1 MATQTELMRN
11 PEMLLKVVDQLNLTA
26 DKEYKAGYD
35 GDAAGLRDYAQR
47 TLSKNLTIHQGQFGS
62 QLIYITAAASSPQQ
76 AAVIANRV
84 ADTYREQE
92 FARTSSPAVDRA
104 KRYAAQLQQLTAKV
118 QQAQTEYSAFHQRN
132 GIVDTGDGKA
142 AVDMATLAE
151 LEQQYLD
158 AQRDTRTA
166 ESKNVED
173 LSAGDAV
180 MGSTLVQT
188 IKAQLATQESR
199 LAELQTTLGAR
210 HPQVVELNA
219 QIAAS
224 RNMLA
229 REIGGYSKNAA
240 MSVTAAR
247 QLEQKLQRA
256 VAAQREKVLATA
268 QLFDRA
274 AKYRLELE
282 SAQAVYKRALDGY
295 DQVMFASS
303 GNYTNVDIVSRA
315 TPPVKASKPRRLSLL
330 LLGTLAAG
338 FLGLCLPL
346 AYELTHRRM
355 RCRDDYERDFGIPVL
370 AEFDS
375 MPMIGSHA

>member
-1 MATQTELMRN
+1 MRN
-11 PEMLLKVVDQLNLTA
+11 PEMLLKVVDELKLTD
-26 DKEYKAGYD
+26 DKEYKTGYD
-35 GDAAGLRDYAQR
+35 GDTAGLRDYVQR
-47 TLSKNLTIHQGQFGS
+47 KLSKNLTIHQGQFGS
-62 QLIYITAAASSPQQ
+62 QLINITAAASSPQQ
-76 AAVIANRV
+76 AALIANRV

-118 QQAQTEYSAFHQRN
+118 QQAQGEYSAFHQRN

-151 LEQQYLD
+151 LEQQHLD
-158 AQRDTRTA
+158 AQRDTRMA
-166 ESKNVED
+166 ESRNVED

-180 MGSTLVQT
+180 MASTLVQT
-188 IKAQLATQESR
+188 IKTQLATQESR

-224 RNMLA
+224 RNILA

-315 TPPVKASKPRRLSLL
+315 TPPVKASKPRRLSFL
-330 LLGTLAAG
+330 LLGVLAAG

-346 AYELTHRRM
+346 VYELTHRRM

-375 MPMIGSHA
+375 LSLMGSRA